1 MERFYTASAIYL
13 VGSLLLTAGVYAMG
27 MQRRRIFGARFG
39 PGREYGDLS
48 ETEDQDWIRLHDE
61 TFNHGFWRFIML
73 AFMFYHYPGFAACV
87 TVLKGLLNTLV
98 MVIVSAVFW
107 IGLLYWVC

>member
-1 MERFYTASAIYL
+1 MPWECNDGVSLALGLVRAGSMEIFLKLKIKIGSAC
-13 VGSLLLTAGVYAMG
+13 T
-27 MQRRRIFGARFG
+27 
-39 PGREYGDLS
+39 
-48 ETEDQDWIRLHDE
+48 
-61 TFNHGFWRFIML
+61 HGFWRFIML

>member
-1 MERFYTASAIYL
+1 
-13 VGSLLLTAGVYAMG
+13 
-27 MQRRRIFGARFG
+27 
-39 PGREYGDLS
+39 
-48 ETEDQDWIRLHDE
+48 
-61 TFNHGFWRFIML
+61 ML